1 MARTPK
7 LDAVLADA
15 RDAAREA
22 LSRHVPD
29 AQVGEHLGVSA
40 EGERLVL
47 HRFEAKVRG
56 YAGWHWYVTL
66 ARGPRVKVVTVCDSG
81 LLPGEHALLAPD
93 WVPWAD
99 RVAPEELAEEQARE
113 AAEAATPAGEN
124 SDTSADAADQGDAVQ
139 AADTVQA
146 AEDDDDAAEP
156 AVESAAPAAG
166 GQEDASAATA
176 DAAAEGS
183 DDETENDGDATGR
196 TRPRRRRRARRR
208 TR

>member
-15 RDAAREA
+15 RGAAREA

-40 EGERLVL
+40 EGDRLVL

-81 LLPGEHALLAPD
+81 LLPGENALLAPD

-124 SDTSADAADQGDAVQ
+124 SDTSADAVDQGDAVQ

-146 AEDDDDAAEP
+146 AEGSQDH
-156 AVESAAPAAG
+156 ESV
-166 GQEDASAATA
+166 

-183 DDETENDGDATGR
+183 EDETENDGDATGR

-208 TR
+208 NR